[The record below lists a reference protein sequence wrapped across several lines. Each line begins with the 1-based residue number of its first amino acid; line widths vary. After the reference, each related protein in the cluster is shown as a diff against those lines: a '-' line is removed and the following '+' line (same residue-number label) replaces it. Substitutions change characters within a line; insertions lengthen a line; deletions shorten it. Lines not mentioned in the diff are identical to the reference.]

1 MVALLCITIAIVLLV
16 ARLNS
21 IGRYQRLPFSNCT
34 VPCFAGAT
42 IGETSVNDAIP
53 LMSQDLAL
61 SGYLSEKP
69 LNDTFFS
76 WVKKSKSKDMN
87 DEVVNAKFEKG
98 VLVQI
103 GLKTVSLFQLGDLMV
118 TLGSPSCVL
127 TDDKQA
133 FFDLYYLNEKYI
145 ITVGVSKLELDQG
158 VQFIDL
164 SLNTS
169 ANRDCANIS
178 ASNWQGLSLGKYHP

>member
-1 MVALLCITIAIVLLV
+1 
-16 ARLNS
+16 
-21 IGRYQRLPFSNCT
+21 
-34 VPCFAGAT
+34 
-42 IGETSVNDAIP
+42 
-53 LMSQDLAL
+53 MSQDLAL